1 MSQDGK
7 TFKDNANTALNGQTL
22 GVVTIAIG
30 FAILIGAYLI
40 RDNIW
45 LIIPV
50 VMLEV
55 GIYGMGIALS
65 PQLRGTSASGRW
77 GNDSTYTM
85 FWSSLVIVVGIMWV
99 VYDQLRNVDLVPA
112 FVAVFLFYFGITVI
126 LMNRNK
132 TTKTRVW

>member
-7 TFKDNANTALNGQTL
+7 TFKDNAINGQSL
-22 GVVTIAIG
+22 GVVSIAVG

-55 GIYGMGIALS
+55 GIYGMAIALS
-65 PQLRGTSASGRW
+65 PQMRGSSTSGRW

-85 FWSSLVIVVGIMWV
+85 FWSSMVIVVGIMWII
-99 VYDQLRNVDLVPA
+99 YDQLKDANLIPA
-112 FVAVFLFYFGITVI
+112 FIAVFLFYFGITVMM
-126 LMNRNK
+126 LNRNK
-132 TTKTRVW
+132 TTRTRVW